1 MRFVRDQYRSRFT
14 WRLPVCLFRTK
25 QNRASTACVWA
36 ALVSSAQ
43 GTPPQPM
50 RAQCAAQTA
59 QARPASMRCRVV
71 LRSLAHSRPSSR
83 SYRCAHCVRPCLH
96 PLPSCAHAPPLSKR
110 RMFIF
115 LSLLAPAGVA
125 AKSGRVFVHLRTE
138 CCSGLIKTANG
149 SNSSR

>member
-43 GTPPQPM
+43 GTPPQPT
-50 RAQCAAQTA
+50 RAQCVAQTA

-71 LRSLAHSRPSSR
+71 LRSLAHSRPTSR
-83 SYRCAHCVRPCLH
+83 SCRCAHCVRPCLH
-96 PLPSCAHAPPLSKR
+96 HYLRALTPLLSAKDECS
-110 RMFIF
+110 FF
-115 LSLLAPAGVA
+115 VSLLAPAGVA
-125 AKSGRVFVHLRTE
+125 AKSGRVFVHLRTQ